1 MPMPSQ
7 EQGIRVYSG
16 DTIEKICLEAG
27 ADDVGLVDLDRQ
39 SVRKEKEGGLQVLHA
54 YPLTRSI
61 IAIIAV
67 NNRENIQSSR
77 IVQGKQAL

>member
-1 MPMPSQ
+1 MPMPTQ

-16 DTIEKICLEAG
+16 DTIKKICLKAG
-27 ADDVGLVDLDRQ
+27 SDDVGLVDLDRE
-39 SVRKEKEGGLQVLHA
+39 SVQKEKEGILHV

-61 IAIIAV
+61 IAIITV